1 MTTATMTD
9 ADTEADTE
17 AAECW
22 PLCWECGGPCLT
34 YKGTVHGWR
43 CTACIERYLD
53 AGERAWQARSE
64 KAKERITRNLLHG
77 NDSQTPVTANDRRR
91 GGGAPRYVPTTA
103 LTSTVG
109 DRSPGRAPTTERG
122 IHR

>member
-1 MTTATMTD
+1 MTAATMID
-9 ADTEADTE
+9 ANTE
-17 AAECW
+17 AAESW

-43 CTACIERYLD
+43 CTVCIERYLD

-64 KAKERITRNLLHG
+64 KAKERINRNLLHS
-77 NDSQTPVTANDRRR
+77 NTSQTPVTADRRR
-91 GGGAPRYVPTTA
+91 GGGAPSCVPTTA
-103 LTSTVG
+103 PASTDG
-109 DRSPGRAPTTERG
+109 DRSPERAPTTERG